1 MVLSLMTRDC
11 VLGSK
16 RKGCADIVRLDH
28 EHGIR
33 ILFPDWNK
41 NIFYFWFGIIRPIS
55 KFWDTTLFFNLGY
68 VVVHDWRA
76 DR

>member
-1 MVLSLMTRDC
+1 MVSRTAGLETQ
-11 VLGSK
+11 
-16 RKGCADIVRLDH
+16 DIVRPERERGIGLRNNNIYLDFVF
-28 EHGIR
+28 
-33 ILFPDWNK
+33 FPRHSPSDL
-41 NIFYFWFGIIRPIS
+41 